1 MKQKQVYIRPL
12 TKYRPL
18 MGEGP
23 LLYLTSIEVNTVEE
37 GNQEEAETNQ
47 ALFLFGDQGII
58 PQWDDPWSKP
68 W

>member
-1 MKQKQVYIRPL
+1 
-12 TKYRPL
+12 